1 MQPGRVVC
9 AWPGGIVRGY
19 RSTTG
24 GVRRTMGDITMRDYL
39 ASTYSLRRIQPHPAA
54 RASRRTGLVISVSI
68 AGHGD
73 AVGDSDAIDHPII
86 NRIKVLVEAQVRGLQ
101 LVGGGAGDW

>member
-1 MQPGRVVC
+1 MGAAPQ
-9 AWPGGIVRGY
+9 RGAH
-19 RSTTG
+19 
-24 GVRRTMGDITMRDYL
+24 RTMGDITMRDYL

-73 AVGDSDAIDHPII
+73 AVGDSDAIDHPVI
-86 NRIKVLVEAQVRGLQ
+86 NRIKALVEAQVRGLQ
-101 LVGGGAGDW
+101 LVDEGAGDR

>member
-1 MQPGRVVC
+1 MPQHN
-9 AWPGGIVRGY
+9 
-19 RSTTG
+19 G
-24 GVRRTMGDITMRDYL
+24 GVRRTMGNITLRDYL
-39 ASTYSLRRIQPHPAA
+39 ASTYSLWCIQPHPAA
-54 RASRRTGLVISVSI
+54 RTSRGTGLVIGVSI

-86 NRIKVLVEAQVRGLQ
+86 NRIKALVEAQVRGLQ

>member
-1 MQPGRVVC
+1 VSS
-9 AWPGGIVRGY
+9 GGAAAQR
-19 RSTTG
+19 

-73 AVGDSDAIDHPII
+73 AVGDSDAIDHPVI
-86 NRIKVLVEAQVRGLQ
+86 NRIKALVEAQVRGLQ
-101 LVGGGAGDW
+101 LVDEGAGDR